1 MKKIFLFFLTLSIL
15 YSDYAGGYAGSSF
28 RYGTNAREI
37 SLSNS
42 LVSNNN
48 IGFNA
53 FSNPAILAFNK
64 EKYIGSSLFMLSND
78 RNIQAFTYSQD
89 LPPSAAAAIS
99 FFRAGVSNIIG
110 INSDEYFTDELGY
123 SDGYIM
129 ISFGIAFNKYF
140 SLGINAKALLQSFS
154 TEDEK
159 YTSNGIGLDLAGFL
173 SFQKLSIG
181 IKAESGKY
189 NWNQDMDGMNI
200 QYEEIIPV
208 RILTGVSYSHSQV
221 LLLLFQHELMNVE
234 RYQTHRLSFGMEYN
248 VFKNDQFHLDAIY
261 IPIFLRLGLKQDEWA
276 QIDSSKPIKLNLS
289 GGLGSQVML
298 MNKLLTNIDYGL
310 LINEMGINNLI
321 SISIEI

>member
-1 MKKIFLFFLTLSIL
+1 MKKIFLFFSTLSIL

-64 EKYIGSSLFMLSND
+64 EKHIGSSLFMLSND

-200 QYEEIIPV
+200 QYEEIIPI

-221 LLLLFQHELMNVE
+221 LLLLFQHELINIE
-234 RYQTHRLSFGMEYN
+234 TYTTHRSSFGIEYN
-248 VFKNDQFHLDAIY
+248 ISDKLDLSNT
-261 IPIFLRLGLKQDEWA
+261 PIFLRLGLKQNEWA
-276 QIDSSKPIKLNLS
+276 QADSSEFIKLNLS

-298 MNKLLTNIDYGL
+298 MNKFLTNIDYGL
-310 LINEMGINNLI
+310 LINENMGINNLI